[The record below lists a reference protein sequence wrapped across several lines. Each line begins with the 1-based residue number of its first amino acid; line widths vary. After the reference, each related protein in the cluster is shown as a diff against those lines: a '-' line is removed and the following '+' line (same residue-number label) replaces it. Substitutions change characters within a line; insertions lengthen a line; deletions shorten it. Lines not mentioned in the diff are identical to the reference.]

1 MNSVS
6 PSVVAAERRVA
17 EHGFEHSCER
27 GVGELLAV
35 LAAATP
41 SGGRI
46 LELGTGLGVG
56 LAWILTGLG
65 SRTDVEVVS
74 IERYVR
80 LVASLAEIDLPACA
94 SIAEGDIEALLPT
107 IGQFDLVFADAKA
120 GKWTG
125 LDLTISALA
134 PRALLLVDD
143 MEISRYGSSRDRS
156 SVEVVRE
163 ALITDA
169 RLVAVE
175 LNAAPGMNL
184 ASRRARVPLQPP
196 ESVSANSSNR
206 GIGFKK

>member
-6 PSVVAAERRVA
+6 PSVVAAERRAA

-41 SGGRI
+41 LGGRI

-56 LAWILTGLG
+56 LAWILNGLG

-74 IERYVR
+74 IEREAAW
-80 LVASLAEIDLPACA
+80 VASMAEIDLPAHA
-94 SIAEGDIEALLPT
+94 SIVEGDIEVLLPT
-107 IGQFDLVFADAKA
+107 LGQFDLIFADAEA

-143 MEISRYGSSRDRS
+143 MEISRYDSSRDRS
-156 SVEVVRE
+156 SVEAVRE
-163 ALITDA
+163 ALIADP

-175 LNAAPGMNL
+175 LNAASGLIL
-184 ASRRARVPLQPP
+184 ASRRARQGPYR
-196 ESVSANSSNR
+196 SS
-206 GIGFKK
+206 